1 MSIITTGYSKN
12 KSCLTRNNNNNKKKF
27 TYLDQSVFLTPNS
40 SESQQEAAPL
50 GELWHTQDISALILR
65 KSKIL

>member
-12 KSCLTRNNNNNKKKF
+12 KSYLTRNNNNNNKKKL

-50 GELWHTQDISALILR
+50 GEL
-65 KSKIL
+65 

>member
-12 KSCLTRNNNNNKKKF
+12 KSYLTPNNNNNKKKL

-40 SESQQEAAPL
+40 SESQQEAALL
-50 GELWHTQDISALILR
+50 GKLWHTQDMSALIWC